1 MKWFA
6 VVCFF
11 ALCLLSSFNSP
22 ALANDRTPGSKR
34 TGERSIAVMD
44 AQGNKVRSAPRSPQ
58 SRIVDVAVGPGGV
71 RIFSPSSVTIAVGD
85 TVRWTWGSSTHT
97 VTSGS
102 ACAVD
107 NQYCSPNDMNCGSGI
122 TSNTGA
128 VYSHTFGQAG
138 LFHYFCAV
146 HCATGMTGTV
156 TVVAPFV
163 SITSV
168 TRAGN
173 GHFLVVGQSLP
184 NATVTITS
192 APDPLS
198 AYGNPQTVST
208 TAAGAFQY
216 DDASAVGQTKRFYK
230 VSYP

>member
-6 VVCFF
+6 VSSLF
-11 ALCLLSSFNSP
+11 ALCLFSRFNSS
-22 ALANDRTPGSKR
+22 ATANDRTPRPK
-34 TGERSIAVMD
+34 TTAERSITVID
-44 AQGNKVRSAPRSPQ
+44 AQGKKVRSAPRSLQ
-58 SRIVDVAVGPGGV
+58 SRIVDVAVGPGGM
-71 RIFSPSSVTIAVGD
+71 RIFSPNAVTIAVGD
-85 TVRWTWGSSTHT
+85 TVRWTWGSNTHT
-97 VTSGS
+97 VTSGNG
-102 ACAVD
+102 CAVD
-107 NQYCSPNDMNCGSGI
+107 NQYCSPNDMNCGSGM

-146 HCATGMTGTV
+146 HCATGMSGTV
-156 TVVAPFV
+156 NVVVPFV

-173 GHFLVVGQSLP
+173 GHFLVLGQSLP

-198 AYGNPQTVST
+198 AYGNPQSVST

-216 DDASAVGQTKRFYK
+216 DDASAVGQAKRFYK